1 MSSTYASLNR
11 GPQKRYVVRQ
21 RAVGC
26 TSGGIIK
33 MRAVDSPTRIRI
45 LKSAS
50 RLFYR
55 KGVRAV
61 SMDDVAHAA
70 GVTKMTVYQHFR
82 SKKVLLIDS
91 LRARQEER
99 QESLARY
106 IAGTAHLP
114 PVERLGS
121 IFDWLYEYWT
131 RGDWRGCPFV
141 NAAAEMA
148 PEEDAVR
155 KVALESKVAL
165 RNSLQEFAADAEI
178 PDPEKTADALLLL
191 IEGATT
197 MAMLEK
203 DPKAALRAK
212 AVALSMFQTRD
223 T

>member
-1 MSSTYASLNR
+1 
-11 GPQKRYVVRQ
+11 
-21 RAVGC
+21 
-26 TSGGIIK
+26 

-82 SKKVLLIDS
+82 SKKVLLIDT

-131 RGDWRGCPFV
+131 RGDWRGRPLW
-141 NAAAEMA
+141 NTAAEKA
-148 PEEDAVR
+148 PQGGDAR
-155 KVALESKVAL
+155 AGALERREEL
-165 RNSLQEFAADAEI
+165 PEFPHE
-178 PDPEKTADALLLL
+178 
-191 IEGATT
+191 
-197 MAMLEK
+197 
-203 DPKAALRAK
+203 
-212 AVALSMFQTRD
+212 
-223 T
+223 

>member
-1 MSSTYASLNR
+1 
-11 GPQKRYVVRQ
+11 
-21 RAVGC
+21 
-26 TSGGIIK
+26 
-33 MRAVDSPTRIRI
+33 MRAADPQPRIWI

-61 SMDDVAHAA
+61 SMDDGARAA

-82 SKKVLLIDS
+82 SKKVLLIDT

-131 RGDWRGCPFV
+131 RGDWRGRPLLE
-141 NAAAEMA
+141 AAAEKGSRGGG
-148 PEEDAVR
+148 VGQG
-155 KVALESKVAL
+155 ALEGQMEL
-165 RNSLQEFAADAEI
+165 RKSPPQICAESGN
-178 PDPEKTADALLLL
+178 PGPPKTA
-191 IEGATT
+191 EGP
-197 MAMLEK
+197 L
-203 DPKAALRAK
+203 P
-212 AVALSMFQTRD
+212 
-223 T
+223 